1 VSASGRKRL
10 NWLVPR
16 PVQGMPS
23 ANEDALSH
31 AMAMVAVPTIFGL
44 LGAWIDSMIG
54 TGPVLLLVFAAF
66 GIACSFA
73 SAYYRYEAKIASHN
87 EGKPWVRRETTRGE
101 AAR

>member
-1 VSASGRKRL
+1 MSASGRNRL

-31 AMAMVAVPTIFGL
+31 AMAMVAVPAIFGL
-44 LGAWIDSMIG
+44 LGAWIDSLIG
-54 TGPVLLLVFAAF
+54 TGPILLLLFAAF

-73 SAYYRYEAKIASHN
+73 GAYYRYEKKIADHD
-87 EGKPWVRRETTRGE
+87 EGKPWARRETV
-101 AAR
+101 